1 MQKSY
6 ASILARLGFPGGT
19 VVRNLPASA
28 EDIRD
33 TGSIPGLGRCPGV
46 GNGNPLQ
53 FSCLENSNGRGA
65 WWTPAGG
72 VTKSWT

>member
-6 ASILARLGFPGGT
+6 ASVLASLDFPGGT

-28 EDIRD
+28 GDIRH
-33 TGSIPGLGRCPGV
+33 TGSIPGLGRSPGG

-53 FSCLENSNGRGA
+53 YACLENSIGRGA
-65 WWTPAGG
+65 GWAPAGG
-72 VTKSWT
+72 VTKSPT